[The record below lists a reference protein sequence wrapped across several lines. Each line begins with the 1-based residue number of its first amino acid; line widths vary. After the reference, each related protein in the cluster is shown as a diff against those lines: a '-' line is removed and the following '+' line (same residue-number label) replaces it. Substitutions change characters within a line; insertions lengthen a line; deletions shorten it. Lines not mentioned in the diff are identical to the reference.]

1 MQAVVYSTY
10 GNPEV
15 LRLEEVES
23 PEPKEDEVL
32 IKVCAASIN
41 SWDWDMLTGK
51 PYPYRLLSGIVKPK
65 RKIIGCDVAGIITAI
80 GGKVTKFNIGD
91 AVFGDLSGGNWG
103 GFAEYACAHE
113 NELALKPADMSFE
126 HAAAL
131 PQAGVLALQG
141 IRHKQLI
148 QPGQKVLINGAGGGV
163 GTLGIQML
171 KTYNV
176 EITAVDS
183 ADKLDVLRSLGV
195 DHVIDYAKE
204 DYTKNGD
211 KYDLIIDV
219 VAHRSVFD
227 YKRALHTG
235 GVFVVVGG
243 AIPRILQVAFLG
255 SWISKASGKKMRLLM
270 HRPNPEDLQY
280 LSSLYEAGELVPIID
295 RCFTLNEVPEAM
307 KYFGEG
313 HFVGKIVI
321 AIAE

>member
-148 QPGQKVLINGAGGGV
+148 QPGQKVVINGAGGGV
-163 GTLGIQML
+163 G
-171 KTYNV
+171 
-176 EITAVDS
+176 
-183 ADKLDVLRSLGV
+183 
-195 DHVIDYAKE
+195 
-204 DYTKNGD
+204 
-211 KYDLIIDV
+211 
-219 VAHRSVFD
+219 
-227 YKRALHTG
+227 G
-235 GVFVVVGG
+235 G
-243 AIPRILQVAFLG
+243 
-255 SWISKASGKKMRLLM
+255 GK
-270 HRPNPEDLQY
+270 
-280 LSSLYEAGELVPIID
+280 G
-295 RCFTLNEVPEAM
+295 
-307 KYFGEG
+307 
-313 HFVGKIVI
+313 
-321 AIAE
+321 

>member
-131 PQAGVLALQG
+131 PRQAYLLCRGFV
-141 IRHKQLI
+141 
-148 QPGQKVLINGAGGGV
+148 INS
-163 GTLGIQML
+163 LFSQ
-171 KTYNV
+171 
-176 EITAVDS
+176 
-183 ADKLDVLRSLGV
+183 DK
-195 DHVIDYAKE
+195 
-204 DYTKNGD
+204 
-211 KYDLIIDV
+211 KY
-219 VAHRSVFD
+219 
-227 YKRALHTG
+227 
-235 GVFVVVGG
+235 
-243 AIPRILQVAFLG
+243 
-255 SWISKASGKKMRLLM
+255 
-270 HRPNPEDLQY
+270 
-280 LSSLYEAGELVPIID
+280 
-295 RCFTLNEVPEAM
+295 
-307 KYFGEG
+307 
-313 HFVGKIVI
+313 
-321 AIAE
+321 

>member
-1 MQAVVYSTY
+1 MRS
-10 GNPEV
+10 
-15 LRLEEVES
+15 S
-23 PEPKEDEVL
+23 PAP
-32 IKVCAASIN
+32 SN
-41 SWDWDMLTGK
+41 TRG
-51 PYPYRLLSGIVKPK
+51 
-65 RKIIGCDVAGIITAI
+65 
-80 GGKVTKFNIGD
+80 
-91 AVFGDLSGGNWG
+91 SGGAPRRPWG
-103 GFAEYACAHE
+103 ETGAGRRG
-113 NELALKPADMSFE
+113 
-126 HAAAL
+126 AANRR
-131 PQAGVLALQG
+131 GCGSGQG
-141 IRHKQLI
+141 RARCRGRVRRVKLEVGRVARPHGLR
-148 QPGQKVLINGAGGGV
+148 GEVVVSGAGGGV

-255 SWISKASGKKMRLLM
+255 SWISKASGKKMGLLM